1 MSFNAVRMLLILFFL
16 ILQILS
22 VISEL
27 PHHKF
32 EYKYSFKGP
41 YLAQKDGT
49 VPFWEH
55 FGNAIASE
63 EMVRITP
70 SLRSKK
76 GSIWTKKQNQF

>member
-1 MSFNAVRMLLILFFL
+1 MITLLFLLI
-16 ILQILS
+16 IQI
-22 VISEL
+22 IFAIAEI

-55 FGNAIASE
+55 FG
-63 EMVRITP
+63 
-70 SLRSKK
+70 SKYNL
-76 GSIWTKKQNQF
+76 IC